1 MDNCISVRLTSL
13 DELEK
18 WCERAHQEIN
28 RFYKRKKHE
37 IENSLTDE
45 HNYLQNRITKLNKED
60 IDSINHS
67 SRLFDEFHQN
77 ISKTDDYLPLSDP
90 YQTIDVK
97 NNNFS
102 MAGNGNLILVKKDSK
117 LCLFDQQLTIVKE
130 IPWPQNLIVDMFW
143 SKTLAQFMVITFK
156 KIFALDEKSTTIK
169 EISIGSGKSNK
180 WYCGTC
186 TNDNLF
192 LSTLGVSPSIFKY
205 TLLPWIQFVREYQP
219 SVSCREDERIQD
231 LSSSNHVL
239 GVLIENSRKTVRFD
253 ICSQKTLERYWSIE
267 LDSLIGLC
275 GSRACSLENN
285 EWLIIDPSNSQLL
298 HLSSGGKITK
308 KDKYNSSPIHAV
320 QLDNN
325 ILAILTETDL
335 RLHKLC

>member
-1 MDNCISVRLTSL
+1 
-13 DELEK
+13 
-18 WCERAHQEIN
+18 
-28 RFYKRKKHE
+28 
-37 IENSLTDE
+37 
-45 HNYLQNRITKLNKED
+45 
-60 IDSINHS
+60 
-67 SRLFDEFHQN
+67 
-77 ISKTDDYLPLSDP
+77 
-90 YQTIDVK
+90 
-97 NNNFS
+97 
-102 MAGNGNLILVKKDSK
+102 
-117 LCLFDQQLTIVKE
+117 
-130 IPWPQNLIVDMFW
+130 
-143 SKTLAQFMVITFK
+143 
-156 KIFALDEKSTTIK
+156 
-169 EISIGSGKSNK
+169 
-180 WYCGTC
+180 
-186 TNDNLF
+186 LF